1 MPAPSSQ
8 EFQREQSACQL
19 VASHYG
25 FVIEKMQQAGKDDFG
40 ADAILVYRDFMGE
53 QFIRLE
59 YRSKGFENHQG
70 EICGPLR
77 RGWKSPCLKS
87 GITINR
93 RTVEAGPFWFAV
105 KFPKWKLRVAQILSN
120 DRMNFLLAQPH
131 RTEVS
136 TNSGMPQSIC
146 RVPIS
151 WFEIIS

>member
-8 EFQREQSACQL
+8 EFLREQSAVQA
-19 VASHYG
+19 VAQFYG
-25 FVIEKMQQAGKDDFG
+25 YEIEKLQQAGADDFG

-53 QFIRLE
+53 QFVRLE
-59 YRSKGFENHQG
+59 VRAKGFENHAG
-70 EICGPLR
+70 KVCAALR
-77 RGWKSPCLKS
+77 RGWNSSCLKD

-105 KFPKWKLRVAQILSN
+105 KFPRWKLRVAQILSN

-131 RTEVS
+131 RIEVS
-136 TNSGMPQSIC
+136 TNSKTEQVVC

-151 WFEIIS
+151 WFEVI